1 MHIMH
6 SNIGHEM
13 SSVFLQLHVLTGC
26 DVTSK
31 RGTKYGTLNAKP
43 IDYLKRFGQSKNVC
57 HKEAEKAESYLVK
70 VLRPSPA
77 CITKNELCIESY
89 LDKSSYL
96 IELPPTSLP
105 KYWDIWAYSSISFC
119 YSSVL
124 ESFECDWEVQ
134 CSRIWMDW
142 SWRWMFYTRQMLI
155 TNTSLLYHQ
164 MWMQKRMFPTLPVF
178 VCRYKMHWVLCW

>member
-1 MHIMH
+1 MCP
-6 SNIGHEM
+6 
-13 SSVFLQLHVLTGC
+13 VFLWLLALMGC

-31 RGTKYGTLNAKP
+31 IETKYGALNTK
-43 IDYLKRFGQSKNVC
+43 IKDYLKPSDQSKNFC
-57 HKEAEKAESYLVK
+57 HEEAEGSESYLVK

>member
-1 MHIMH
+1 MRIMH

-13 SSVFLQLHVLTGC
+13 CSVFLQLHVLTGC

-31 RGTKYGTLNAKP
+31 IGTKYGTLNAKP
-43 IDYLKRFGQSKNVC
+43 IDYLNTFEQSKNVC
-57 HKEAEKAESYLVK
+57 HKETEKAESYLVK
-70 VLRPSPA
+70 VLRLSSA
-77 CITKNELCIESY
+77 CITMNELRIEWY
-89 LDKSSYL
+89 LDKSSSL

-119 YSSVL
+119 YSSVP

-142 SWRWMFYTRQMLI
+142 SWRWMFCTKQMLI

-164 MWMQKRMFPTLPVF
+164 IWLQKRMFLTLPVF
-178 VCRYKMHWVLCW
+178 VCRYKMHWV